1 MYFKTPSSSGDIAM
15 MILYGLLFIFWLFV
29 FAEILVSRNAG
40 SSVLRYS
47 RFRVISTS
55 FLALSF
61 LLFFESLYWALA
73 TAGRIGLLPEF
84 IEKFF
89 YFSWHVFVVKSLIL
103 ISGIVF
109 LVLFR
114 KTHSYLEERFSS
126 LYFTQFLDS
135 SVDAVG
141 VLDRAGKVLFWNKG
155 AEGLYGFMRTE
166 VLGRSVSSF
175 LVPVRYHCHLSHVMK
190 EISESHQPA
199 RFRVFRNTKN
209 QGEIEVDI
217 TMTPFRDKGE
227 FAGYFGIMRPTK
239 GADVIDNFDYPQI
252 NASDPLYESQS
263 SNDFP
268 ERGKQSGTVVNGSVA
283 IIMLLI
289 VSLALLFIAYISKPP
304 VQGYALTLLGVAI
317 VTIFFPTMRVSKGGV
332 NPKEFSMQL
341 IKALFNQVQRNENKN
356 DEKEDS

>member
-1 MYFKTPSSSGDIAM
+1 MYFETASSSSDIAM
-15 MILYGLLFIFWLFV
+15 MVLYLALFIFWLFV

-47 RFRVISTS
+47 RFRLISTS
-55 FLALSF
+55 FLVLSF

-73 TAGRIGLLPEF
+73 TAARIGFLPQLVG
-84 IEKFF
+84 KFF

-103 ISGIVF
+103 VSGIVF

-155 AEGLYGFMRTE
+155 AEELYGFMRTE
-166 VLGRSVSSF
+166 VLGRSISSF
-175 LVPVRYHCHLSHVMK
+175 LVPVKYHGHLSHVMK

-209 QGEIEVDI
+209 RGEIEVDI

-239 GADVIDNFDYPQI
+239 EAEVIDNFDYPPI
-252 NASDPLYESQS
+252 DVSDPLYEVQS
-263 SNDFP
+263 STDFP
-268 ERGKQSGTVVNGSVA
+268 ERGKQTGAVVSGSVA
-283 IIMLLI
+283 IIMLQI
-289 VSLALLFIAYISKPP
+289 VSLTLLSIVYLSKPP
-304 VQGYALTLLGVAI
+304 VQGYALAMLGIAI
-317 VTIFFPTMRVSKGGV
+317 VAIFFPTMRVSKGGV
-332 NPKEFSMQL
+332 NPKEISMQL
-341 IKALFNQVQRNENKN
+341 IKALFNQVQRNVNKN
-356 DEKEDS
+356 DKEEDS